1 MMRLE
6 IVPTQFIYHVWD
18 KAEPFLV
25 KGLARSGG
33 EYSADQLK
41 VMLTK
46 NEQTLGIF
54 IDDDSNIHGAITVS
68 FINYPNDR
76 VAFVTALGG
85 RAIAEKYLWDQFET
99 WMKSQG
105 ATVMRGA
112 AFESVA
118 RLWRKQFGVQTR
130 YLIVEKKL

>member
-6 IVPTQFIYHVWD
+6 IVPTQYFYHVWD
-18 KAEPFLV
+18 RAEPFIS
-25 KGLARSGG
+25 KGLAKAGG
-33 EYSADQLK
+33 EYNTDQLK
-41 VMLTK
+41 VYLAQG
-46 NEQTLGIF
+46 EQTLGIF
-54 IDDDSNIHGAITVS
+54 IDDDNSIHGAITVK
-68 FINYPNDR
+68 FINYPNNR

-85 RAIAEKYLWDQFET
+85 KAIAEKYLWDQFEA

-118 RLWRKQFGVQTR
+118 RLWRKQFGVEAR
-130 YLIVEKKL
+130 YIIVEKKL